1 MMKRAVLL
9 MVALCLVLSVSALGQ
24 DDTKMLS
31 AFGLKGGLNLA
42 NFSGDIENNKSMVAF
57 GGGVFGKITPSPTI
71 CIQPEVLF
79 MQKGAED
86 DVEGG
91 EKLKLNYIEVPVLVK
106 YMIPTEGN
114 INPSIFAGPAV
125 SFLMSAD
132 YGDEDMKDYI
142 KSVDFGLAFG
152 AGADIA
158 IGDGG
163 GKVTFDGRYTLGLSN
178 INDAD
183 DSDEISVKNGVIT
196 FMVGYAF
203 PLGN

>member
-1 MMKRAVLL
+1 MKRVLL
-9 MVALCLVLSVSALGQ
+9 MMLALCLVLSVSAFSQ

-42 NFSGDIENNKSMVAF
+42 NLSGDIENNKSLIAF
-57 GGGVFGKITPSPTI
+57 GGGVFSKITPSPTI

-79 MQKGAED
+79 MQMGTEED
-86 DVEGG
+86 VDNG
-91 EKLKLNYIEVPVLVK
+91 EKIKLNYIEIPVLIK
-106 YMIPTEGN
+106 YVFPTEGSFEPN
-114 INPSIFAGPAV
+114 IFAGPAV

-132 YGDEDMKDYI
+132 YGDEDIKDYI
-142 KSVDFGLAFG
+142 TSVDFGLAFG

-163 GKVTFDGRYTLGLSN
+163 GKVTFDGRYTLGLTN
-178 INDAD
+178 INDD
-183 DSDEISVKNGVIT
+183 VDSDEFSIKNGVIT

>member
-1 MMKRAVLL
+1 MMKRVLL
-9 MVALCLVLSVSALGQ
+9 MMLALCLMLSVSAFGQ

-42 NFSGDIENNKSMVAF
+42 NLSGDIENNKSMVAF

-79 MQKGAED
+79 MQMGTEED
-86 DVEGG
+86 FDNG
-91 EKLKLNYIEVPVLVK
+91 EKVKLNYIEIPVLIK
-106 YMIPTEGN
+106 YVFPTEGSFEPN
-114 INPSIFAGPAV
+114 IFAGPAV

-132 YGDEDMKDYI
+132 YGDEDIKDYI
-142 KSVDFGLAFG
+142 TSVDFGLAFG

-163 GKVTFDGRYTLGLSN
+163 GKVTFDGRYTLGLTN
-178 INDAD
+178 INDD
-183 DSDEISVKNGVIT
+183 VDSDEFSIKNGVIT